1 MAVRI
6 LALLIPLAITL
17 PQLQMSRPADGSAQA
32 PVTHLQPVAAPEW
45 SYETR
50 RSADAALTHVVLDAP
65 AHEAMSALDSP
76 AAVAALQAAPA
87 AVVCK
92 APSLRAAFKPVHSAP
107 LAKGTRTAAASPRVA
122 SRHVKGLVLHGGCEP
137 GAHCAPVEVAKVTPV
152 SRRSM

>member
-17 PQLQMSRPADGSAQA
+17 PQLQSSRPAGSAVHA
-32 PVTHLQPVAAPEW
+32 PLTHLQPAAAPEW

-76 AAVAALQAAPA
+76 APVAAIQPTLP

-92 APSLRAAFKPVHSAP
+92 APSLRTASKPASAAL
-107 LAKGTRTAAASPRVA
+107 LAKGTRIAAAAPRVA
-122 SRHVKGLVLHGGCEP
+122 SRHVKKLAWNAGCEP
-137 GAHCAPVEVAKVTPV
+137 GVHCAPVEVAKVTPV
-152 SRRSM
+152 SRRAL